1 MAVKDLGTKLTC
13 RSCEAKFYDLNKKKP
28 ACPKCDKDYVAVKT
42 RTRRAA
48 AKSEKTNE
56 VMDSEKIKKQN
67 ITETVAVAVA
77 VADADADANANAN
90 ANANAT
96 TEGENSILSDDSVEN
111 IDMPDVE
118 EKDEEEE
125 ENSTLIEDT
134 SDIGDDDDDIAGVI
148 VNSDTSPEIV

>member
-1 MAVKDLGTKLTC
+1 LTVKDLGTKLTC

-28 ACPKCDKDYVAVKT
+28 VCPKCDKDHVAVKT

-56 VMDSEKIKKQN
+56 VMDSEKIEKQN
-67 ITETVAVAVA
+67 ITETVA
-77 VADADADANANAN
+77 DAD
-90 ANANAT
+90 AT
-96 TEGENSILSDDSVEN
+96 TEGKNSILSDDSVEN

-118 EKDEEEE
+118 EDEED
-125 ENSTLIEDT
+125 NSTLIEDT

>member
-1 MAVKDLGTKLTC
+1 MAIKDLGTKLTC

-28 ACPKCDKDYVAVKT
+28 ACPKCDKDYVAIKT

-48 AKSEKTNE
+48 AKSGKTNE
-56 VMDSEKIKKQN
+56 VMDSEKIEKQN
-67 ITETVAVAVA
+67 VTEI
-77 VADADADANANAN
+77 VADADAT
-90 ANANAT
+90 T
-96 TEGENSILSDDSVEN
+96 TEGENRILSDDSVEN

-118 EKDEEEE
+118 EVEED
-125 ENSTLIEDT
+125 NSTLIEDT

>member
-28 ACPKCDKDYVAVKT
+28 VCPKCDKDYVAVKT

-77 VADADADANANAN
+77 D
-90 ANANAT
+90 AT

-118 EKDEEEE
+118 EAEEAEE
-125 ENSTLIEDT
+125 DNSTLIEDT

>member
-28 ACPKCDKDYVAVKT
+28 VCPKCDKDYVAVKT
-42 RTRRAA
+42 RTRRTA

-56 VMDSEKIKKQN
+56 VMDSEKIEKQN
-67 ITETVAVAVA
+67 ITETVAVA
-77 VADADADANANAN
+77 
-90 ANANAT
+90 T
-96 TEGENSILSDDSVEN
+96 TEGKNSILSDDSVEN
-111 IDMPDVE
+111 IVMPDVE
-118 EKDEEEE
+118 EAEED
-125 ENSTLIEDT
+125 NSTLIEDT

>member
-28 ACPKCDKDYVAVKT
+28 VCPKCDTDYVAVKA

-56 VMDSEKIKKQN
+56 VMDSEKIEKQN
-67 ITETVAVAVA
+67 ITETVA
-77 VADADADANANAN
+77 DADAT
-90 ANANAT
+90 T

-118 EKDEEEE
+118 EAEED
-125 ENSTLIEDT
+125 NSTLIEDT

>member
-1 MAVKDLGTKLTC
+1 MAIKDLGTKLTC
-13 RSCEAKFYDLNKKKP
+13 RSCETKFYDLNKKKP
-28 ACPKCDKDYVAVKT
+28 VCPKCDKDYVAVKT
-42 RTRRAA
+42 RTRRVA

-67 ITETVAVAVA
+67 ITETVAVA
-77 VADADADANANAN
+77 D
-90 ANANAT
+90 AT

-118 EKDEEEE
+118 EAEED
-125 ENSTLIEDT
+125 NSTLIEDT

>member
-1 MAVKDLGTKLTC
+1 MGTKLTC

-28 ACPKCDKDYVAVKT
+28 VCPKCDKDYVTVKT

-56 VMDSEKIKKQN
+56 VMDSEKIEKQN
-67 ITETVAVAVA
+67 ITETETVAVAVA
-77 VADADADANANAN
+77 VAT
-90 ANANAT
+90 T

-118 EKDEEEE
+118 
-125 ENSTLIEDT
+125 
-134 SDIGDDDDDIAGVI
+134 
-148 VNSDTSPEIV
+148 

>member
-28 ACPKCDKDYVAVKT
+28 VCPKCDKDYVAVKT

-56 VMDSEKIKKQN
+56 VMDSEKIEKQN

-77 VADADADANANAN
+77 DADADAD
-90 ANANAT
+90 AT

-118 EKDEEEE
+118 EAEED
-125 ENSTLIEDT
+125 NSTLIEDT

>member
-1 MAVKDLGTKLTC
+1 LAIKDLGTKLTC

-28 ACPKCDKDYVAVKT
+28 VCPKCDKDYVAVKT

-48 AKSEKTNE
+48 AKSEKTNK
-56 VMDSEKIKKQN
+56 VMDSEKIEKQN

-77 VADADADANANAN
+77 DADAN
-90 ANANAT
+90 

-118 EKDEEEE
+118 EAEED
-125 ENSTLIEDT
+125 NSTLIENT

>member
-1 MAVKDLGTKLTC
+1 MAIKDLGTKLTC

-28 ACPKCDKDYVAVKT
+28 VCPKCDKDYVAVKT

-56 VMDSEKIKKQN
+56 VMDSEKIEKQN
-67 ITETVAVAVA
+67 ITEI
-77 VADADADANANAN
+77 VADADA
-90 ANANAT
+90 T
-96 TEGENSILSDDSVEN
+96 TKGENSILSDDSVEN

-118 EKDEEEE
+118 EAEED
-125 ENSTLIEDT
+125 NSTLIEDT

>member
-1 MAVKDLGTKLTC
+1 LAVKDLGTKLTC

-28 ACPKCDKDYVAVKT
+28 VCPKCDKDYVAVKT

-56 VMDSEKIKKQN
+56 VMDPEKIEKQN
-67 ITETVAVAVA
+67 ITETVAVA
-77 VADADADANANAN
+77 
-90 ANANAT
+90 T
-96 TEGENSILSDDSVEN
+96 TEGKNSILSDDSVEN

-118 EKDEEEE
+118 EAEED
-125 ENSTLIEDT
+125 NSTLIEDT

>member
-1 MAVKDLGTKLTC
+1 MGTKLTC

-28 ACPKCDKDYVAVKT
+28 VCPKCDKDYVAVKT

-56 VMDSEKIKKQN
+56 VMDPEKIEKQN
-67 ITETVAVAVA
+67 ITETVAVA
-77 VADADADANANAN
+77 
-90 ANANAT
+90 T
-96 TEGENSILSDDSVEN
+96 TEGKNSILSDDSVEN

-118 EKDEEEE
+118 EAEED
-125 ENSTLIEDT
+125 NSTLIEDT

>member
-1 MAVKDLGTKLTC
+1 LAVKDLGTKLTC

-28 ACPKCDKDYVAVKT
+28 VCPKCDKDYVAVKT

-56 VMDSEKIKKQN
+56 VMDSEKIEKQN

-77 VADADADANANAN
+77 D
-90 ANANAT
+90 AT

-118 EKDEEEE
+118 EAEEAEE
-125 ENSTLIEDT
+125 AEEDNSTLIEDT

>member
-1 MAVKDLGTKLTC
+1 MGTKLTC

-67 ITETVAVAVA
+67 ITETVAVA
-77 VADADADANANAN
+77 D
-90 ANANAT
+90 AT

-118 EKDEEEE
+118 EVEED
-125 ENSTLIEDT
+125 NSTLIEDT

>member
-28 ACPKCDKDYVAVKT
+28 VCPKCDKDYVAVKT

-67 ITETVAVAVA
+67 ITETVAVA
-77 VADADADANANAN
+77 
-90 ANANAT
+90 T

-118 EKDEEEE
+118 EAEEAEE
-125 ENSTLIEDT
+125 DNSTLIEDT

>member
-56 VMDSEKIKKQN
+56 VMDSEKIEKQN
-67 ITETVAVAVA
+67 ITETVADAV
-77 VADADADANANAN
+77 
-90 ANANAT
+90 AT

-118 EKDEEEE
+118 EAEED
-125 ENSTLIEDT
+125 NSTLIEDT

>member
-28 ACPKCDKDYVAVKT
+28 VCPKCDKDYVAVKT

-56 VMDSEKIKKQN
+56 VMDSEKIEKQN
-67 ITETVAVAVA
+67 ITETVAVA
-77 VADADADANANAN
+77 D
-90 ANANAT
+90 AT

-118 EKDEEEE
+118 EAEEAEE
-125 ENSTLIEDT
+125 DNSTLIEDT

>member
-28 ACPKCDKDYVAVKT
+28 ACPKCDKDYVAIKT

-48 AKSEKTNE
+48 AKSEKINE
-56 VMDSEKIKKQN
+56 VMDSEKTEKQN

-77 VADADADANANAN
+77 DADADAD
-90 ANANAT
+90 AT

-118 EKDEEEE
+118 EAEED
-125 ENSTLIEDT
+125 NSTLIEDT

>member
-1 MAVKDLGTKLTC
+1 MGTKLTC

-28 ACPKCDKDYVAVKT
+28 VCPKCDKDYVAVKT

-56 VMDSEKIKKQN
+56 VMDSEKIEKQN
-67 ITETVAVAVA
+67 ITEI
-77 VADADADANANAN
+77 VADADA
-90 ANANAT
+90 T
-96 TEGENSILSDDSVEN
+96 TKGENSILSDDSVEN

-118 EKDEEEE
+118 EAEED
-125 ENSTLIEDT
+125 NSTLIEDT

>member
-28 ACPKCDKDYVAVKT
+28 VCPKCDKDYVAVKT

-56 VMDSEKIKKQN
+56 VMDSEKIEKQN

-77 VADADADANANAN
+77 D
-90 ANANAT
+90 AT

-118 EKDEEEE
+118 EAEEAEE
-125 ENSTLIEDT
+125 DNSTLIEDT

>member
-1 MAVKDLGTKLTC
+1 MGTKLTC

-28 ACPKCDKDYVAVKT
+28 VCPKCDKDYVAVKT

-56 VMDSEKIKKQN
+56 VMDSEKIEKQN
-67 ITETVAVAVA
+67 ITETVA
-77 VADADADANANAN
+77 DAD
-90 ANANAT
+90 AT

-118 EKDEEEE
+118 EAEED
-125 ENSTLIEDT
+125 NSTLIEDT

>member
-1 MAVKDLGTKLTC
+1 MGTKLTC

-28 ACPKCDKDYVAVKT
+28 VCPKCDKDYVAVKT

-56 VMDSEKIKKQN
+56 VMDPEKIEKQN
-67 ITETVAVAVA
+67 ITETVAV
-77 VADADADANANAN
+77 
-90 ANANAT
+90 AT

-118 EKDEEEE
+118 EAEED
-125 ENSTLIEDT
+125 NSTLIEDT

>member
-1 MAVKDLGTKLTC
+1 MAIKDLGTKLTC

-28 ACPKCDKDYVAVKT
+28 VCPKCDKDYVAVKT

-56 VMDSEKIKKQN
+56 VMDSEKIEKQN
-67 ITETVAVAVA
+67 ITETVA
-77 VADADADANANAN
+77 DAD
-90 ANANAT
+90 AT

-118 EKDEEEE
+118 EVEED
-125 ENSTLIEDT
+125 NSTLIEDT

-148 VNSDTSPEIV
+148 INSDTSPEIV

>member
-28 ACPKCDKDYVAVKT
+28 VCPKCDKDYVAVKT

-56 VMDSEKIKKQN
+56 VMDSEKIEKQN
-67 ITETVAVAVA
+67 ITETVA
-77 VADADADANANAN
+77 DAD
-90 ANANAT
+90 AT

-118 EKDEEEE
+118 EAEED
-125 ENSTLIEDT
+125 NSTLIEDT

>member
-1 MAVKDLGTKLTC
+1 MGTKLTC

-28 ACPKCDKDYVAVKT
+28 VCPKCDKDYVAVKT

-56 VMDSEKIKKQN
+56 VMDSEKIEKQN
-67 ITETVAVAVA
+67 ITETVA
-77 VADADADANANAN
+77 DADAT
-90 ANANAT
+90 T

-118 EKDEEEE
+118 EVEEVEE
-125 ENSTLIEDT
+125 DNSTLIEDT

>member
-28 ACPKCDKDYVAVKT
+28 VCPKCDKDYVAVKT

-48 AKSEKTNE
+48 AKSEKTNK
-56 VMDSEKIKKQN
+56 VMDSEKIEKQN
-67 ITETVAVAVA
+67 ITETVAVA
-77 VADADADANANAN
+77 
-90 ANANAT
+90 T
-96 TEGENSILSDDSVEN
+96 TEGKNSILSDDSVEN

-118 EKDEEEE
+118 EAEED
-125 ENSTLIEDT
+125 NSTLIENT

>member
-1 MAVKDLGTKLTC
+1 V
-13 RSCEAKFYDLNKKKP
+13 
-28 ACPKCDKDYVAVKT
+28 CPKCDKDYVAVKT

-77 VADADADANANAN
+77 D
-90 ANANAT
+90 AT

-118 EKDEEEE
+118 EAEEAEE
-125 ENSTLIEDT
+125 DNSTLIEDT

>member
-28 ACPKCDKDYVAVKT
+28 VCPKCDKDYVAIKT

-56 VMDSEKIKKQN
+56 VMDSEKIEKQN
-67 ITETVAVAVA
+67 ITETVAVADVT
-77 VADADADANANAN
+77 
-90 ANANAT
+90 T
-96 TEGENSILSDDSVEN
+96 TEGENSILSDDSVDN
-111 IDMPDVE
+111 IDMPEVE
-118 EKDEEEE
+118 EVEED
-125 ENSTLIEDT
+125 NSTLIEDT

>member
-1 MAVKDLGTKLTC
+1 MAIKDLGTKLTC

-28 ACPKCDKDYVAVKT
+28 ACPKCDKDYVAIKT

-56 VMDSEKIKKQN
+56 VMDSEKIEKQN

-77 VADADADANANAN
+77 ADADADADAD
-90 ANANAT
+90 AT

-118 EKDEEEE
+118 EVEED
-125 ENSTLIEDT
+125 NSTLIEDT

>member
-1 MAVKDLGTKLTC
+1 MGTKLTC

-28 ACPKCDKDYVAVKT
+28 VCPKCDKDYVAVKT

-56 VMDSEKIKKQN
+56 VMDSEKIEKQN
-67 ITETVAVAVA
+67 ITETVAVV
-77 VADADADANANAN
+77 VADADA
-90 ANANAT
+90 T
-96 TEGENSILSDDSVEN
+96 TEGKNSILSDDSVEN

-118 EKDEEEE
+118 EVEED
-125 ENSTLIEDT
+125 NSTLIEDT

>member
-28 ACPKCDKDYVAVKT
+28 ACPKCDKDYVAIKT

-48 AKSEKTNE
+48 AKSEKINE
-56 VMDSEKIKKQN
+56 VMDSEKTEKQN

-77 VADADADANANAN
+77 ADADAD
-90 ANANAT
+90 AT

-118 EKDEEEE
+118 EVEED
-125 ENSTLIEDT
+125 NSTLIEDT

-148 VNSDTSPEIV
+148 VNSDTSPDIA